1 MPDSGSDP
9 GTTPLRKLS
18 SSAVEWDE
26 ARAEAL
32 RAALEARGGIG
43 YAELSGFLF
52 AVACSPEPVSPSEW
66 IGRVFGREGRA
77 SASFDVAQEIVYL
90 AVDLYNRIN
99 LEVLERKPALPAGI
113 EVRADPMDNFGPDAP
128 LGLWA
133 AGFGAGQLWLEQTW
147 EDWLRDEPDRRTL
160 DETLGGLQGVLAFF
174 ATRELAEKWSPKMS
188 GKPTLEQAAQRV
200 LSALPE
206 AMAALADIGR
216 GLEEARR
223 SRAQTPARRV
233 KVGRNDPCPC
243 GSRRKYKHCC
253 GMS

>member
-1 MPDSGSDP
+1 
-9 GTTPLRKLS
+9 LRKLS

-32 RAALEARGGIG
+32 RAALEARDAIR
-43 YAELSGFLF
+43 YPALAGFLF
-52 AVACSPEPVSPSEW
+52 AVACSPELVPPSEW
-66 IGRVFGREGRA
+66 IARA
-77 SASFDVAQEIVYL
+77 FDEKDIAAASFDEAQGLVHL
-90 AVDLYNRIN
+90 TMDLYNRIN
-99 LEVLERKPALPAGI
+99 LEVLERKPSLPAGI
-113 EVRADPMDNFGPDAP
+113 EVRADPMENFGPDAP

-160 DETLGGLQGVLAFF
+160 DETVSGLQGVLAFF
-174 ATRELAEKWSPKMS
+174 ATRELAEKWSPKMP
-188 GKPTLEQAAQRV
+188 GEPTLEQAAQRV

-223 SRAQTPARRV
+223 ERARTPARRV
-233 KVGRNDPCPC
+233 RVGRNDPCPC
-243 GSRRKYKHCC
+243 GSGRKYKHCC
-253 GMS
+253 GKS

>member
-1 MPDSGSDP
+1 M
-9 GTTPLRKLS
+9 TEMA
-18 SSAVEWDE
+18 SSAIEWDE

-32 RAALEARGGIG
+32 RVALEARGVGAIS

-52 AVACSPEPVSPSEW
+52 AVACSPELVAPSEW
-66 IGRVFGREGRA
+66 IARVFGGEDRA
-77 SASFDVAQEIVYL
+77 LASFDQAQGLVYL
-90 AVDLYNRIN
+90 TMDLYNRIN
-99 LEVLERKPALPAGI
+99 LEVLERKPSLPAGI
-113 EVRADPMDNFGPDAP
+113 EVRADPMENFGPHAP

-160 DETLGGLQGVLAFF
+160 DETLGGLQGALAFF
-174 ATRELAEKWSPKMS
+174 ATRELAEKWLPKMP

-200 LSALPE
+200 LSMLPQ
-206 AMAALADIGR
+206 AMAGLADIGR

-223 SRAQTPARRV
+223 RRTRTPARRV
-233 KVGRNDPCPC
+233 KVGRNEPCPC
-243 GSRRKYKHCC
+243 GSGRKYKHCC